1 MYTNEY
7 DFHATFNSL
16 LASDGLIIYHIAG
29 NFRKQKFSKKIAAVK
44 FWKLIFGNYVAIA
57 CAWAAR
63 MLGSYII

>member
-1 MYTNEY
+1 MYTKEY

-16 LASDGLIIYHIAG
+16 LASDGLIIYRIAG
-29 NFRKQKFSKKIAAVK
+29 NFCNQTISKKIAAVK

-63 MLGSYII
+63 MFGSYII